1 MNYKFF
7 LFFTMLALSVVIVGC
22 TPKSQ
27 MYYWGN
33 YSGNLYNAKK
43 NPCAE
48 SLSEH
53 KAGLEAIIDESKT
66 RNLRVPPGV
75 YAELGYIYSM
85 ENNTQRAIELFQL
98 EQNTYPESG
107 ILMGRLIQQAEKRAA
122 DGNERG
128 NTPAEISIQ
137 NEKEIGD
144 LESEKN

>member
-1 MNYKFF
+1 MKYKFF
-7 LFFTMLALSVVIVGC
+7 LFILMLALSALIVGC
-22 TPKSQ
+22 TTRSQ

-33 YSGNLYNAKK
+33 YSGTLYNAKK
-43 NPCAE
+43 NPCPE

-85 ENNTQRAIELFQL
+85 ENNTQKAIELFQL

-107 ILMGRLIQQAEKRAA
+107 VLMARLIQQTEKRAA
-122 DGNERG
+122 HGNKQG
-128 NTPAEISIQ
+128 NIPPETSIQ
-137 NEKEIGD
+137 KEKEMGD